1 MNINYKATR
10 LEMNKRKIKSL
21 GLTGKEKLSS
31 LIKIKSDKDMTV
43 AELFEKRDE
52 FERYLFLI
60 EKKAFCD
67 E

>member
-1 MNINYKATR
+1 
-10 LEMNKRKIKSL
+10 MNKRKIKSL